1 MKNLL
6 AAAAIL
12 LGLATATACEPV
24 AEDPAPVQGADAG
37 GKTSGSPSKKAKPP
51 IGLKA
56 KRVTAERSVLS
67 DGGALSCVKVTVTN
81 QRRKVVNVNPLYFA
95 ITDTSGTKHDA
106 SEALAD
112 YEGQIATTDLAPGEK
127 ATGVVC
133 GKGKFTPKTI
143 SMTDEL
149 LSTTARATVS

>member
-1 MKNLL
+1 MRKLIVAL
-6 AAAAIL
+6 SIL
-12 LGLATATACEPV
+12 VGLATVACEPV

-37 GKTSGSPSKKAKPP
+37 QKASGSPSKKAKPA

-56 KRVTAERSVLS
+56 VRVTPKRSVLD

-81 QRRKVVNVNPLYFA
+81 NRKKVVNVNPLYFSL
-95 ITDTSGTKHDA
+95 TDTKNVKHDVA
-106 SEALAD
+106 ESLAD
-112 YEGQIATTDLAPGEK
+112 YEGQIATTDIAPGEK

-133 GKGKFTPKTI
+133 ASGKFVPKTI

-149 LSTTARATVS
+149 LSTTARAAVSS